1 MHLGICLMYSLMALE
16 SLVDR
21 SVQRK
26 HPMPGSVTI
35 PLLNMTIS
43 SGYISDKGDPTFK
56 KYFGYSDHW
65 SVVMV

>member
-21 SVQRK
+21 SDQCK
-26 HPMPGSVTI
+26 HSMPGSVTI

-43 SGYISDKGDPTFK
+43 SGYISYTGDPTFK
-56 KYFGYSDHW
+56 KYFGHSDHW
-65 SVVMV
+65 SVVIV